1 MLSTDDMSFYS
12 DIDSEYLKIPI
23 FDYSEISQK
32 VRNLLLKYFSLEDTD
47 KIMYENAYEKIIN
60 KLLIEKKKMM

>member
-1 MLSTDDMSFYS
+1 MSFYS

-32 VRNLLLKYFSLEDTD
+32 VKNLLLKYFSLEDTD